1 MRLLPLCAP
10 RVRCRRCPQFA
21 SHGLP
26 HPGPAQEHRTAQE
39 HHAAQMKS
47 PSGVDV
53 SHGLRPGARGTE
65 ATGSGR
71 ATTDEDSG
79 WGGSRV
85 RHCEN
90 HRERGE
96 EALVVVMR
104 QWRRQRRPMD
114 DGAPYRP
121 CTWPWVSPAWTRVSR
136 MGWSTCAKV
145 EGWQGHG
152 AEGDD
157 SGREKSLLC
166 SVYGC
171 SRRASWIPV
180 TSGAAM
186 DMASGG
192 EGGGGGGGRGG
203 GGGGGASLKKAAKW
217 CGRHARRPCVHLT
230 PSRRCRARGCLKV
243 LQS

>member
-26 HPGPAQEHRTAQE
+26 QPGPAQEHRTAPE
-39 HHAAQMKS
+39 HHAVHLNS
-47 PSGVDV
+47 PSGVHV
-53 SHGLRPGARGTE
+53 SHGLRQAGRGTGAR
-65 ATGSGR
+65 GSGR

-79 WGGSRV
+79 WGGSGV

-90 HRERGE
+90 HRETGE

-104 QWRRQRRPMD
+104 QWRRQRRP
-114 DGAPYRP
+114 DGSPYRP
-121 CTWPWVSPAWTRVSR
+121 PPWPRVSPTWTRVSR

-145 EGWQGHG
+145 EGWQGRG
-152 AEGDD
+152 AEEDD

-166 SVYGC
+166 SVYRC
-171 SRRASWIPV
+171 NRRASWIPV

-186 DMASGG
+186 DMAAGG
-192 EGGGGGGGRGG
+192 EGGGGGG
-203 GGGGGASLKKAAKW
+203 ASLQKAAKW

-230 PSRRCRARGCLKV
+230 PSRRCRSRGCLKV